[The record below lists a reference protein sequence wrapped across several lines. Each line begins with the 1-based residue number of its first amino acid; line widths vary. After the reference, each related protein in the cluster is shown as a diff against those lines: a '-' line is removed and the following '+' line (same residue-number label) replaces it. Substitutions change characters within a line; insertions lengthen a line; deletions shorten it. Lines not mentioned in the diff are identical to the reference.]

1 MQLIRAQ
8 VIRCC
13 SIRRPLQ
20 ETGKMLYRP
29 NVRLLGFIAHPV
41 NAHMPTVLRKVTPAE
56 AAEPL
61 AVEMGQSRHERIA
74 RRGGHRDIDAPIL
87 LRQKDFDF
95 GFALADEPKRYRLD
109 SSC

>member
-41 NAHMPTVLRKVTPAE
+41 KAHMPTVLRKVTPAE

-61 AVEMGQSRHERIA
+61 ECNAS
-74 RRGGHRDIDAPIL
+74 P
-87 LRQKDFDF
+87 
-95 GFALADEPKRYRLD
+95 EPNGLPE
-109 SSC
+109 SLCT